1 MMTKVIDGC
10 FSSRKKLKNIKG
22 KVIKKLITLV
32 ETNISEIIKTK
43 ILYFTLGG
51 NYHHY
56 QFRKVF
62 LMFIYNFPRL
72 MTFLY
77 FTTLS

>member
-1 MMTKVIDGC
+1 MIMMTKVIDGC

-43 ILYFTLGG
+43 ILYFT
-51 NYHHY
+51 
-56 QFRKVF
+56 
-62 LMFIYNFPRL
+62 
-72 MTFLY
+72 
-77 FTTLS
+77 